1 MFLVVLF
8 GLFVFAF
15 VWFLQSPFGTVWL
28 FDFGCLLLVRRLVS
42 FLGSASVV
50 LRYFVFGLGL
60 DDGII
65 VEASIT
71 LFGGILLPLY
81 LRYCAFA
88 LYGDYSSKAVGVQ
101 ISLFF
106 TRF

>member
-8 GLFVFAF
+8 GLFVCAF
-15 VWFLQSPFGTVWL
+15 VWFLVQSRSPFGTVWL

-60 DDGII
+60 GDGFV

-71 LFGGILLPLY
+71 LFGGISLPVRL
-81 LRYCAFA
+81 CA
-88 LYGDYSSKAVGVQ
+88 LYFD
-101 ISLFF
+101 
-106 TRF
+106 